1 MELRGFRQQDARDLE
16 VSEHHFRGSMEG
28 LVVGALVS
36 VALNRRAGQGSDLGH
51 KVRDD
56 LRGDVKRVIVQELI
70 DPEQEIQQGTEPCE
84 PGIAEH
90 QMDEFVRRVD
100 AAVYA
105 FVGEALRY
113 NQRAIERREFLV

>member
-1 MELRGFRQQDARDLE
+1 
-16 VSEHHFRGSMEG
+16 
-28 LVVGALVS
+28 
-36 VALNRRAGQGSDLGH
+36 
-51 KVRDD
+51 VRDD

-100 AAVYA
+100 AAVYP